1 MIRSCGPVEKTVQQ
15 LRGPSMGELA
25 CKENGKQCNFASCS
39 PCRASYRG
47 DITLQN
53 ACQAVICLLKCWSIT
68 LFKLI
73 IHCQIIIQRASGAHW
88 RPAEGADGQQA
99 ATSTVAD
106 SWLCGVSTASLP
118 RGIEDAS
125 LFLSRSSFVINNE
138 WNSFEAQPL
147 LSANGKTKRE
157 KSQQH
162 KWLEKK
168 REQHFVPS

>member
-106 SWLCGVSTASLP
+106 SWLFVVFPQQVFLEELKTPLFFFLVLRLSSIMNGTVSKHSHCCQQM
-118 RGIEDAS
+118 EKQKEKN
-125 LFLSRSSFVINNE
+125 LSSTND
-138 WNSFEAQPL
+138 
-147 LSANGKTKRE
+147 
-157 KSQQH
+157 
-162 KWLEKK
+162 
-168 REQHFVPS
+168 